1 MYQAEP
7 LVYHFKIEDM
17 NFGSKITVLY
27 LSFVGLILTLVF
39 MCFGQKV
46 ELVSKD
52 YYAQE
57 LKFQDKID
65 AINNEK
71 GLSGSI
77 RHSLNAKKIVLTID
91 SSLLSNDFEGTINFF
106 RPSDSSKDIKLK
118 MYFKDLEQIIDGNE
132 LIHGAYK
139 MQLTWVS
146 NKKNYFKEEVIF
158 IN

>member
-1 MYQAEP
+1 
-7 LVYHFKIEDM
+7 M
-17 NFGSKITVLY
+17 NFGVKITILY
-27 LSFVGLILTLVF
+27 LCFVGMILTLVF
-39 MCFGQKV
+39 MCYNQNV

-71 GLSGSI
+71 SLEKSI
-77 RHSLNAKKIVLTID
+77 SHVMNDKEIVLSID
-91 SSLLSNDFEGTINFF
+91 PVLISSAFSGDIIFF
-106 RPSDSSKDIKLK
+106 RPSDSSKDVK
-118 MYFKDLEQIIDGNE
+118 MKMNFVNNQQAINTSL

-139 MQLTWVS
+139 MQLSWVS
-146 NKKNYFKEEVIF
+146 NGKHYFKEEVIF

>member
-17 NFGSKITVLY
+17 NFGLKITVLY

-65 AINNEK
+65 AINN
-71 GLSGSI
+71 
-77 RHSLNAKKIVLTID
+77 SLNAKKIVLTID

-118 MYFKDLEQIIDGNE
+118 MDFKDLEQIIDGNE

>member
-1 MYQAEP
+1 
-7 LVYHFKIEDM
+7 M

-77 RHSLNAKKIVLTID
+77 SHSLNAKK
-91 SSLLSNDFEGTINFF
+91 
-106 RPSDSSKDIKLK
+106 
-118 MYFKDLEQIIDGNE
+118 
-132 LIHGAYK
+132 
-139 MQLTWVS
+139 
-146 NKKNYFKEEVIF
+146 
-158 IN
+158 

>member
-1 MYQAEP
+1 
-7 LVYHFKIEDM
+7 M
-17 NFGSKITVLY
+17 NFGVKITILY

-57 LKFQDKID
+57 LTFQDKID

-71 GLSGSI
+71 ALSNSI
-77 RHSLNAKKIVLTID
+77 SHVMSGKEIVLSINPD
-91 SSLLSNDFEGTINFF
+91 LVSADFTGEINFF
-106 RPSDSSKDIKLK
+106 RPSDSSKDVKVK
-118 MYFKDLEQIIDGNE
+118 MNFQNNQQVINISS

-139 MQLTWVS
+139 MQLSWS
-146 NKKNYFKEEVIF
+146 NNGKHYFKEEVIF
-158 IN
+158 VN